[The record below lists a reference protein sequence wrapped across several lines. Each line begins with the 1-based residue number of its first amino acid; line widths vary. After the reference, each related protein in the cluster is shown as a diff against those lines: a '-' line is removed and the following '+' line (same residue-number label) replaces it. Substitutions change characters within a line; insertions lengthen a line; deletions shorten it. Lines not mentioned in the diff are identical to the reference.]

1 MKDCLFP
8 ALIERLAEAA
18 GRRRRGLPRA
28 AEARL
33 VVAEGTDG
41 ATLDDLSRSGGGGKL
56 HVDGAAPMAIPGCW
70 RACSPAGGA
79 SATFLPEITKLLD
92 PLPRRH
98 RKPAPPAG
106 LRRKRVAL
114 HIAIMGLGYVGA
126 TTAACFLKAGHHV
139 YGIDINP
146 EKVAMVGRGRSP
158 VAEPMVEELLQD
170 GLAAGRLLSGSSIA
184 PWLDRIDLVLICVGT
199 PARADGKLE
208 MVHLL
213 EITRQLGRHIR
224 ERRTAGSLLLV
235 FRSTMAPG
243 TMERLVLPTLED
255 AAGELPGQRYEVA
268 FNPEFLREST
278 AVKDY
283 HAPPKIVVGERFK
296 GASQRLKGVYDTFDA
311 PFFEVGFAAAEM
323 VKFVDNCFHAL
334 KVAFANEIGRL
345 ALARGIDPQLVA
357 DMFLAD
363 TKLNISPAYLRPGG
377 PFGGSCLPK
386 DLSAMLVLARE
397 SGVQVPVLAGTRES
411 NAAHAAWLAQTV
423 QARVAPPGPVL
434 LMGLSFKAGTDDL
447 RNSPLLELAEALLHA
462 GYDLRVF
469 DPDLDP
475 ERLVG
480 VNFALAAEHQEV
492 LRACLSRDLVAA
504 ADGVELVIAG
514 KPMTTCLAM
523 LPAGLPRLDITR
535 LEGFGA

>member
-1 MKDCLFP
+1 M
-8 ALIERLAEAA
+8 
-18 GRRRRGLPRA
+18 
-28 AEARL
+28 
-33 VVAEGTDG
+33 
-41 ATLDDLSRSGGGGKL
+41 
-56 HVDGAAPMAIPGCW
+56 
-70 RACSPAGGA
+70 
-79 SATFLPEITKLLD
+79 
-92 PLPRRH
+92 
-98 RKPAPPAG
+98 
-106 LRRKRVAL
+106 AL

-126 TTAACFLKAGHHV
+126 TTAACLLQGGHHV

-146 EKVAMVGRGRSP
+146 GKVAMIGMGRSP
-158 VAEPMVEELLQD
+158 VVEPMVEELLQD
-170 GLAAGRLLSGSSIA
+170 GLAAGRLLSGSSIE
-184 PWLDRIDLVLICVGT
+184 PWLERLDLVLICVGT

-213 EITRQLGRHIR
+213 EVTRQLGRQIR
-224 ERRTAGSLLLV
+224 ERQPNGPLLLV

-243 TMERLVLPTLED
+243 TMERLVLPTLAN
-255 AAGELPGQRYEVA
+255 AAGEPAGQRYEVA

-283 HAPPKIVVGERFK
+283 HAPPKIVVGERFP
-296 GASQRLKGVYDTFDA
+296 GASRRLKGIYDELDA

-334 KVAFANEIGRL
+334 KVAFANEIGRM
-345 ALARGIDPQLVA
+345 ALAKGIDPQLVA

-363 TKLNISPAYLRPGG
+363 TKLNVSPAYLRPGG

-386 DLSAMLVLARE
+386 DLSAMLAVARE
-397 SGVQVPVLAGTRES
+397 AGVQMPVLGGAKES
-411 NAAHAAWLAQTV
+411 NAVHAAWLAQAV
-423 QARVAPPGPVL
+423 QARLAPPGPIL

-447 RNSPLLELAEALLHA
+447 RNSPLLELAEALLDA

-492 LRACLSRDLVAA
+492 LRACLTTDLATA
-504 ADGVELVIAG
+504 ADGVGLVVAG
-514 KPMTTCLAM
+514 KPMAARLEA

-535 LEGFGA
+535 LEGFDA

>member
-1 MKDCLFP
+1 M
-8 ALIERLAEAA
+8 
-18 GRRRRGLPRA
+18 
-28 AEARL
+28 
-33 VVAEGTDG
+33 
-41 ATLDDLSRSGGGGKL
+41 
-56 HVDGAAPMAIPGCW
+56 
-70 RACSPAGGA
+70 
-79 SATFLPEITKLLD
+79 
-92 PLPRRH
+92 
-98 RKPAPPAG
+98 
-106 LRRKRVAL
+106 AL

-126 TTAACFLKAGHHV
+126 TTAACLLKAGHHV

-146 EKVAMVGRGRSP
+146 EKVAMVGMGRSP
-158 VAEPMVEELLQD
+158 VVEPLVEEFLQD

-213 EITRQLGRHIR
+213 EVTRQLGRQIR
-224 ERRTAGSLLLV
+224 ERQASGSLLVV

-243 TMERLVLPTLED
+243 TMERLALPTLED
-255 AAGELPGQRYEVA
+255 AAGEPPGQLYEVA
-268 FNPEFLREST
+268 FNPEFLRELT

-296 GASQRLKGVYDTFDA
+296 GVSQRLKGIYDTLDA

-334 KVAFANEIGRL
+334 KVAFANEIGRV
-345 ALARGIDPQLVA
+345 AIAKGIDPQLVA

-386 DLSAMLVLARE
+386 DLSAMLAVARE
-397 SGVQVPVLAGTRES
+397 AGVQVPVLGGAKES
-411 NAAHAAWLAQTV
+411 NAVHGAWLAQAV
-423 QARVAPPGPVL
+423 QARLAPPGPIL

-447 RNSPLLELAEALLHA
+447 RNSPLLELAEALLDA

-492 LRACLSRDLVAA
+492 LRACLTRDLATA
-504 ADGVELVIAG
+504 ADGVGLVVAG
-514 KPMTTCLAM
+514 KPMAAHLEV
-523 LPAGLPRLDITR
+523 LPAGLPCLDITR
-535 LEGFGA
+535 LEGFDA